1 MNDLVVIENGQ
12 AVVSSRQVAE
22 NFGKNHKDVLRSI
35 RGLDCSEKFAERNFA
50 PSEYKDSS
58 GKTNSEFLITRD
70 GFSFLVMG
78 FTGADA
84 AVWKEKYIYAFNE
97 MDKKL
102 SGQFKLPRD
111 YASALRA
118 LADQTERNEEQE
130 KLLIEAKPKVE
141 FYDAVSGSKDAI
153 GIGEVAKVL
162 GISGVGRNNLFS
174 ILRDKG
180 ILMANNL
187 PYQEFVDRGYFRVIE
202 QKYTKPNGE
211 TCISI
216 KTLVY
221 QRGVEY
227 IRKVVSKV
235 YKD

>member
-12 AVVSSRQVAE
+12 PVVSSRKVAE
-22 NFGKNHKDVLRSI
+22 NFDKQHKDVLESI
-35 RGLDCSEKFAERNFA
+35 RDILAAENSAASFFSETTYDNRGKQY
-50 PSEYKDSS
+50 PEYLM
-58 GKTNSEFLITRD
+58 NRD
-70 GFSFLVMG
+70 GFTILAMG
-78 FTGADA
+78 FTGSA
-84 AVWKEKYIYAFNE
+84 AMQWKIKYIQAFNE
-97 MDKKL
+97 MEKQL
-102 SGQFKLPRD
+102 SSNLPKT
-111 YASALRA
+111 YAEALRLA
-118 LADQTERNEEQE
+118 ADQAEKLEEQN
-130 KLLIEAKPKVE
+130 KLLIEAKQKVE

-174 ILRDKG
+174 ILRNIG

-187 PYQEFVDRGYFRVIE
+187 PYQEYVDRGYFRVIE

-227 IRKVVSKV
+227 IKKVVSKV